1 MGLLGKDKRSYGARM
16 ICLPLKLKFNIQ
28 LILLITLFQ
37 IDIISITVYSTYV
50 RLKSSCELYTVDIGN
65 TEETEILKYMY
76 LQGRLQRIRVSD
88 DRDRSHPLNY
98 GP

>member
-1 MGLLGKDKRSYGARM
+1 MAR
-16 ICLPLKLKFNIQ
+16 PGQSGTFVFK
-28 LILLITLFQ
+28 
-37 IDIISITVYSTYV
+37 STGGFAQV
-50 RLKSSCELYTVDIGN
+50 EWSPCTVDIGY